1 MKNSTNNS
9 KKGNSKKRVA
19 KKKTIAKPKING
31 NLVTKSAFAR
41 LLGISAATVGEHVK
55 KGHIT
60 LIKGKI
66 DPELAKKELLEKIDV
81 THGRRKAML
90 ETSGEEGGQKH
101 TGNSFNKAK
110 AFKEGYKAKLAEL
123 EYKIKIK
130 EYVKASDVEH
140 AAFSFARR
148 IRDKMLNIPDRV
160 EADIA
165 AITGMKFTEVGK
177 IIKREI
183 EIALK
188 GV

>member
-9 KKGNSKKRVA
+9 KDVKKKPIKKKAA
-19 KKKTIAKPKING
+19 KKKPVKNKLITQA
-31 NLVTKSAFAR
+31 AFAR
-41 LLGISAATVGEHVK
+41 ILGISAATVNEHVK

-60 LIKGKI
+60 LIGGKI
-66 DPELAKKELLEKIDV
+66 NPLLAKKELLGKMDT
-81 THGRRKAML
+81 THGRTKVKAGA
-90 ETSGEEGGQKH
+90 TDEENGNQ
-101 TGNSFNKAK
+101 TGNTFSKAK

-123 EYKIKIK
+123 EYKIKTK
-130 EYVKASDVEH
+130 EYVRAADVEH

-148 IRDKMLNIPDRV
+148 IRDKMLNIPGRV

-165 AITGMKFTEVGK
+165 AITGLKSLEVGK

>member
-1 MKNSTNNS
+1 MKNSTSNS
-9 KKGNSKKRVA
+9 KKKGV
-19 KKKTIAKPKING
+19 KKKTVKKKGAQSKLISQA
-31 NLVTKSAFAR
+31 AFAKI
-41 LLGISAATVGEHVK
+41 LGVSAATVNEHVK
-55 KGHIT
+55 KGQIT
-60 LIKGKI
+60 LVNGKI
-66 DPELAKKELLEKIDV
+66 DPVFAKKELTENIDLS
-81 THGRRKAML
+81 HGRRKAKV
-90 ETSGEEGGQKH
+90 ETPGEDNQKH
-101 TGNSFNKAK
+101 TGTSFNKAK

-123 EYKIKIK
+123 EYKIKTK
-130 EYVKASDVEH
+130 EYVRASDVEH